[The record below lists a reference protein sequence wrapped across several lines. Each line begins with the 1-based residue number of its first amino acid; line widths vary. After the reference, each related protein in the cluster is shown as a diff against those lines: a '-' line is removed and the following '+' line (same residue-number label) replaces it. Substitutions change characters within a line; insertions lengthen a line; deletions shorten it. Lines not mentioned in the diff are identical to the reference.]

1 MGLLETRA
9 PSPKF
14 AEIGTRH
21 GGKTLEDSVEVQQR
35 HFETGDLLFWDDGN
49 PRMQLV
55 VEYQGEVD
63 PTVPDDDG
71 VRTFYIKGDMLRA
84 VREAK
89 RKAGLGRLPVIPKG
103 ATLFVEFV
111 DEEPLPRG
119 KKGKPKKIYEAEMVA
134 PSPEL
139 VAEAAERGRE
149 AVARLA
155 GQHERNDT
163 ARKAARPAARNDDDE
178 PPF

>member
-9 PSPKF
+9 PAPKF
-14 AEIGTRH
+14 TTIGDRH
-21 GGKTLEDSVEVQQR
+21 GGTVTEDSVEVQQR
-35 HFETGDLLFWDDGN
+35 DFDDNSLLFWDDGN

-55 VEYQGEVD
+55 VEYQGEID

-84 VREAK
+84 VKAAK

-103 ATLFVEFV
+103 SQLFVEFI
-111 DEEPLPRG
+111 DEEPPPRG
-119 KKGKPKKIYEAEMVA
+119 KRGKPKKIYDAEMVA
-134 PSPEL
+134 PSAEE